1 MANMPA
7 GAMASFITVNEIDQ
21 RLDPAVL
28 ITASF
33 TPQLFD
39 DGFFKDA
46 GVHLP
51 ENIRNASKKRKAEF
65 FAGRY
70 LAALAMQHDNI
81 EHFDILAD
89 ESRCPIWPSQY
100 IGSISHSDG
109 FAACAFASKNK
120 LSAIGIDSQE
130 ILTPARAERLWTK
143 IIDEDELAITRSA
156 DMDLNEALTLC
167 FSAKE
172 SIYKAL
178 YPAIQHFFGFS
189 AAKLCSINSKKQCL
203 EFNFSPSLA
212 SAIGLKDSLQ
222 IYFFHNDNRI
232 FSYLSL
238 SPELLNFTPET
249 IK

>member
-1 MANMPA
+1 MVNMPA

-33 TPQLFD
+33 TPQHFD
-39 DGFFKDA
+39 GGFFKDA
-46 GVHLP
+46 GIHLP

-156 DMDLNEALTLC
+156 DMDLNEAVTLC

-189 AAKLCSINSKKQCL
+189 AAKLSAVDPLEKFLEFSFSPALAKSINLDKTL
-203 EFNFSPSLA
+203 RAYYYHDE
-212 SAIGLKDSLQ
+212 
-222 IYFFHNDNRI
+222 HRI
-232 FSYLSL
+232 FTHLSL
-238 SPELLNFTPET
+238 PPERFHSIP
-249 IK
+249 I